1 MCSIMFEL
9 YQNRRFPHRYFGIS
23 EVKKFRS
30 CILHIIRVFN
40 HLHQSKIP
48 DLSPLWDSD
57 RMRIAFLTTLPAKFS
72 IDSEPEPN

>member
-9 YQNRRFPHRYFGIS
+9 YQNRRFPHSYFGIS

-30 CILHIIRVFN
+30 CILHIIRVFS
-40 HLHQSKIP
+40 HLHQSKIL